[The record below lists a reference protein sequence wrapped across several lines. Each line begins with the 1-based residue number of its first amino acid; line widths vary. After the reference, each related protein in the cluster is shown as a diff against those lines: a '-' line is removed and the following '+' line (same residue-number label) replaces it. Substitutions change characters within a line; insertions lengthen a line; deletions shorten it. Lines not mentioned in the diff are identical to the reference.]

1 MHIFEKQ
8 NLMLMM
14 CSENKPNAGYAH
26 RGGGE

>member
-8 NLMLMM
+8 YLMLMM
-14 CSENKPNAGYAH
+14 CSKNKPNAGYAQ